1 MQKCVYGL
9 AGARRYWLL
18 RVREELVRLGAKLSS
33 IDLGMFYWQDN
44 SGHIGILACHMDN
57 NIIWGG
63 TKYGKNNVINNLKS
77 TFGLEEIETFV
88 YIGIELTK
96 NSDYSI
102 SIEQVSYTASI
113 SEISLPKEGMS
124 DHNSPLTEAER
135 TQYRSVSLVS

>member
-1 MQKCVYGL
+1 
-9 AGARRYWLL
+9 
-18 RVREELVRLGAKLSS
+18 
-33 IDLGMFYWQDN
+33 
-44 SGHIGILACHMDN
+44 MDN

-102 SIEQVSYTASI
+102 SIEQISYTASI

>member
-44 SGHIGILACHMDN
+44 SGHNGILACHMDN

-88 YIGIELTK
+88 YIRIELTK

-102 SIEQVSYTASI
+102 SIEQISYTASI

-124 DHNSPLTEAER
+124 DHNSPLTSR
-135 TQYRSVSLVS
+135 KNTI